1 MTLFIVEVVAL
12 VCWDDLDPDDLD
24 DEGLC
29 TVDGAWLVDAEDEEA
44 ALDRFHDRAPIS
56 VPDDFLV
63 TVRPRRPED
72 SFLSVREVL

>member
-12 VCWDDLDPDDLD
+12 ACWDELDPDDID

-44 ALDRFHDRAPIS
+44 AHDRFHDRVAIATL
-56 VPDDFLV
+56 DDFLI
-63 TVRPRRPED
+63 TVRPHRPDD

>member
-24 DEGLC
+24 DEGRC

-44 ALDRFHDRAPIS
+44 ALDHFHGRVAIATL
-56 VPDDFLV
+56 DDFLI
-63 TVRPRRPED
+63 TVRPRRPDD